1 MAVNISFRF
10 CWLLLL
16 LRKILQKTKTLKLYH
31 DTNSK
36 LKEFNINN
44 IL

>member
-10 CWLLLL
+10 CWLL

-36 LKEFNINN
+36 LKEFNIKN